1 MPVYNCLRCGDG
13 EPAVCIR
20 CVDGLVDELEEL
32 RAENKRLRE
41 WNRSCVDVLSQ
52 GKYPHIYRGIELFW
66 TESPWCVWN
75 FADEINIEGGEK

>member
-13 EPAVCIR
+13 EPAICVR
-20 CVDGLVDELEEL
+20 CVDT
-32 RAENKRLRE
+32 
-41 WNRSCVDVLSQ
+41 LSQ
-52 GKYPHIYRGIELFW
+52 GKYPRIYRGIELFW